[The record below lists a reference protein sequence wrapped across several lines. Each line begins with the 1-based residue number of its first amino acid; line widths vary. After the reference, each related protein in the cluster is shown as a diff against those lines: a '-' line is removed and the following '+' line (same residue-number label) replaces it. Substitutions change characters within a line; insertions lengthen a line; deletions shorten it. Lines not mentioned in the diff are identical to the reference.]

1 MGSAWPTGAYATSTS
16 PSVFDLL
23 PQLSADEKAR
33 FPSLGRAPER
43 QAVTTFSPP
52 KPIGPPIGIGYTSEA
67 CRMRIVHDA
76 LHHYNAGHPGAEF
89 DAVKSL
95 KEDRVHFK
103 GKPWFHINFLARSRS
118 SKNIKTFFAEVHY
131 EPPTDGKPFSRLPVV
146 EACIILD
153 ESSSQYRSSCAFC
166 RSYLDVLHP
175 VDDHD
180 FVCGTGND
188 KDWMI
193 EELFGMRFISC
204 GDLASNSEM
213 EEEKR
218 DLASSNSILE
228 EKTEA

>member
-1 MGSAWPTGAYATSTS
+1 MQMSRLASTGAAVH
-16 PSVFDLL
+16 SV
-23 PQLSADEKAR
+23 
-33 FPSLGRAPER
+33 
-43 QAVTTFSPP
+43 
-52 KPIGPPIGIGYTSEA
+52 
-67 CRMRIVHDA
+67 
-76 LHHYNAGHPGAEF
+76 
-89 DAVKSL
+89 
-95 KEDRVHFK
+95 
-103 GKPWFHINFLARSRS
+103 
-118 SKNIKTFFAEVHY
+118 EVIW
-131 EPPTDGKPFSRLPVV
+131 T
-146 EACIILD
+146 
-153 ESSSQYRSSCAFC
+153 
-166 RSYLDVLHP
+166 VLHP

>member
-33 FPSLGRAPER
+33 FPSLGPAPER

-146 EACIILD
+146 EACIILASTGAAVHSV
-153 ESSSQYRSSCAFC
+153 EVTWTFC
-166 RSYLDVLHP
+166 TRWMTMTL
-175 VDDHD
+175 
-180 FVCGTGND
+180 FV
-188 KDWMI
+188 
-193 EELFGMRFISC
+193 ELETTRIG
-204 GDLASNSEM
+204 
-213 EEEKR
+213 
-218 DLASSNSILE
+218 
-228 EKTEA
+228 